1 MRQSITLAFAATL
14 MLWVSA
20 CSQFNNRGTIDKPFI
35 GSCNTTNL
43 SFDKIE
49 LTDSSTTLYGVIHFH
64 PGWWVRLSGS
74 SAIVANGNKYPVIS
88 FDGITPDE
96 QITMPEA
103 GVLRFT
109 MNFPPTPSTVNC
121 IDFTE
126 DTPDGWAIWDID
138 LTGTD
143 NPDKYMADMP
153 AKLRDIDPD
162 GMFPPMEFKFDTT
175 TVRVHVM
182 GYRPEMGDK
191 LSWGGQYS
199 ARSGNLYGKQ
209 SCPDRFYRCRRNESS
224 TLFSGTILYLPII

>member
-1 MRQSITLAFAATL
+1 
-14 MLWVSA
+14 
-20 CSQFNNRGTIDKPFI
+20 
-35 GSCNTTNL
+35 
-43 SFDKIE
+43 
-49 LTDSSTTLYGVIHFH
+49 
-64 PGWWVRLSGS
+64 
-74 SAIVANGNKYPVIS
+74 
-88 FDGITPDE
+88 
-96 QITMPEA
+96 MPES

-109 MNFPPTPSTVNC
+109 MNFPPIPSTVNC

-126 DTPDGWAIWDID
+126 DIPDGWAIWDID

-199 ARSGNLYGKQ
+199 ARSGSLYGKQ